1 MEFVKLFIALSQH
14 RIRYLVCGGL
24 AINIYGIPRSTAD
37 IDLVLDLEKDNVA
50 EFLKV
55 ITKIGYHAH
64 LPISLENLIDKNERN
79 KYIQSK
85 NLIAYSFYNSS
96 SNVMSMDILIDT
108 PTEFDVMWNNR
119 EIRKVSG
126 EEINIVSIPDLITMK
141 KYAGRLQDEKDI
153 ILLSEMIKK
162 I

>member
-14 RIRYLVCGGL
+14 RIRYLICGGL

-37 IDLVLDLEKDNVA
+37 IDLVLDLEQENVA
-50 EFLKV
+50 AFLKV
-55 ITKIGYHAH
+55 ISKIGYYAH
-64 LPISLENLIDKNERN
+64 LPISLENLIDKNQRN
-79 KYIQSK
+79 EFIQNK

-96 SNVMSMDILIDT
+96 NNVMSMDVLIDT
-108 PTEFDVMWNNR
+108 PIDFEVMWSNR
-119 EIRKVSG
+119 EVRKISG

-162 I
+162 L